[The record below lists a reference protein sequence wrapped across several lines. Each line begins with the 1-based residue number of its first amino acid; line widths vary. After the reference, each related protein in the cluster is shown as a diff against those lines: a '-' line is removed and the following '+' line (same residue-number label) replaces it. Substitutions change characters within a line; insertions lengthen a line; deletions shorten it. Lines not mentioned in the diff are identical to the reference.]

1 MQRKLRKSF
10 GSVLL
15 SIILMGCF
23 CMETFAASQ
32 QNCGLQGTSQLE
44 SNIEQLEC
52 ETIGYSDLPTI
63 VPFSTYFAD
72 AAITISFDS
81 EGMHIDICT
90 GMNDIASVVGAKDIE
105 VHRKKLF
112 GYEVVAVAEGGELYN
127 VTTVL
132 NSMVYTGAIQGEKY
146 RVVCTHYGD
155 VDGYREMYAE
165 TDWVTCNY

>member
-1 MQRKLRKSF
+1 MKRIKKSIC
-10 GSVLL
+10 SVLL
-15 SIILMGCF
+15 SLLMLCNFGIEAFATSKQDDSIIKKSSLDTGIVQMDCEVIGF
-23 CMETFAASQ
+23 NQFPEITPYATTFVDAS
-32 QNCGLQGTSQLE
+32 
-44 SNIEQLEC
+44 
-52 ETIGYSDLPTI
+52 
-63 VPFSTYFAD
+63 
-72 AAITISFDS
+72 ITISFDS
-81 EGMHIDICT
+81 EGMYIGICT

-155 VDGYREMYAE
+155 VDGYRELYAE